1 MWRSVLLG
9 VVLAGVLAGCGSST
23 FGRECSGGSVVGDSC
38 VPYPAVHWTDER
50 ATAAALAFSCSPMV
64 KGKLTQVRCRVVA
77 RLPYSEGRAL
87 CRGLFVSPDQG
98 PSRVVVSF
106 DLNGHGV
113 LNPDCSRRWESSPYC
128 TAREQPVQ
136 SGS

>member
-1 MWRSVLLG
+1 M
-9 VVLAGVLAGCGSST
+9 
-23 FGRECSGGSVVGDSC
+23 VGDSC
-38 VPYPAVHWTDER
+38 VPYPAVHWTDVR
-50 ATAAALAFSCSPMV
+50 ATAAASAFSYSPMV
-64 KGKLTQVRCRVVA
+64 KGRLTQVRCRVVA

-113 LNPDCSRRWESSPYC
+113 LNPDAPDIGRRARTAPLVNNPSSPG
-128 TAREQPVQ
+128 REER
-136 SGS
+136 GF